1 MKKRR
6 YHVLMADDLRFAN
19 LNMGLEKWD
28 KGTSTKSG
36 LSYMYNCRVDPDLG
50 IGRAAVWRI
59 PCACGSCRTQL
70 GLPWSPGVDA
80 KLQPRY
86 ASSTKCEFWPIFEG
100 LNDWHVVKCYQPKK
114 DNDEDLVDLAHHMVL
129 EKETVRTM
137 DKIEVGKVG
146 AMGTNDPEADGYYLV
161 KWIEEPYQVLQP
173 TELPGHDPPI
183 QVPAGEWLCRG
194 TYYNK
199 VGRAK

>member
-50 IGRAAVWRI
+50 IGRAAVWI
-59 PCACGSCRTQL
+59 IHCACGSCRTQL

-86 ASSTKCEFWPIFEG
+86 ASSTEYEFWPIFEG
-100 LNDWHVVKCYQPKK
+100 LNDWHVVKCDQPKK

-129 EKETVRTM
+129 EKGNIRTM
-137 DKIEVGKVG
+137 DRIEVGKVG
-146 AMGTNDPEADGYYLV
+146 SMGTDDPEADGYYLV
-161 KWIEEPYQVLQP
+161 KWIEEPYQVLHVESPHVSQ
-173 TELPGHDPPI
+173 
-183 QVPAGEWLCRG
+183 A
-194 TYYNK
+194 TYTWTCTAN
-199 VGRAK
+199 GQTRS